1 MEPLDPTLTK
11 QCPNCGVRFHERASM
26 CPIDGAALVSLP
38 DPLVGR
44 VIQERYLIEELI
56 GSGGMGSV
64 YRGRHQLL
72 GRKVALKFLMPKL
85 ARDETSRS
93 RFIREA
99 RAVNRVQH
107 EHIIDV
113 SDVGETEDSLV
124 YMVMEHLIGRTLAVD
139 IADGPISLPRI
150 CHIGRQLALAL
161 ARAHELDVV
170 HRDVKPGNIFLI
182 QKGGDGDF
190 VKLLDFGLARAKDD
204 VSITKSNLLFGT
216 PEYMAPEQA
225 SGALVGAK
233 ADLYAFGCVLFE
245 MVTGRLPFEGAPT
258 GLIYKHVYEQPPK
271 PRRMRPETP
280 EALETLI
287 LRLLHKDQARRPLNG
302 YEVADE
308 LERCAAM
315 LPQPSARPRPATS
328 EPLTDRGALQPN
340 EEDRWEDNLQALRAR
355 LAKES
360 AARSGVEAIAAV
372 ERASAL
378 VLKTQQ
384 LRNDLGE
391 LTVSSARRHD
401 TDRATMLR
409 IGSALDTLA
418 FDESRTA
425 QEYEALQLER
435 RTHAEQLEHDV
446 QQLLVAVHAFDG
458 ENDDG
463 GSLSTEDLLRV
474 ARDWARTQDKLLTL
488 RERIAEKEAA
498 KTDLRFQI
506 SFLKGRLASLEAEAQ
521 ADLQPANTRAAEIE
535 SEIGKN
541 LSEIR
546 KAADRVTRHLG
557 LPQKPPKTD
566 A

>member
-1 MEPLDPTLTK
+1 VDPLDPTLTK
-11 QCPNCGVRFHERASM
+11 QCPTCGVRFHERASL
-26 CPIDGAALVSLP
+26 CPIDGDSLISLP

-44 VIQERYLIEELI
+44 VIQERYLVEELI

-64 YRGRHQLL
+64 YRGSHQLL
-72 GRKVALKFLMPKL
+72 GRRVALKFLATKL
-85 ARDETSRS
+85 AQDESSRT

-124 YMVMEHLIGRTLAVD
+124 YMVMEHLVGRTLADD
-139 IADGPISLPRI
+139 IADGPISLSRI
-150 CHIGRQLALAL
+150 CHVGRQLALAL

-170 HRDVKPGNIFLI
+170 HRDVKPGNVFLI
-182 QKGGDGDF
+182 HKGNDADF

-225 SGALVGAK
+225 SGAVVGAK

-258 GLIYKHVYEQPPK
+258 GLIYKHVYEQPPR
-271 PRRMRPETP
+271 PRSLRADTP

-287 LRLLHKDQARRPLNG
+287 LRLLHKDQARRPASG

-308 LERCAAM
+308 LTRCAEA
-315 LPQPSARPRPATS
+315 LPKVSARPRVPTA
-328 EPLTDRGALQPN
+328 EPPTDRGVAAPN
-340 EEDRWEDNLQALRAR
+340 EEDRWEDNLQALRSR
-355 LAKES
+355 LASES
-360 AARSGVEAIAAV
+360 GGRAGTDVLKAV
-372 ERASAL
+372 ERASVL
-378 VLKTQQ
+378 VRETQR
-384 LRNDLGE
+384 LRNDLGA
-391 LTVSSARRHD
+391 LSVSSAKRHE

-418 FDESRTA
+418 LDESRTA
-425 QEYEALQLER
+425 QEYETLQIEHR
-435 RTHAEQLEHDV
+435 SQADQLEHEVKRLLAAVHTFDRDDGDTSLSPK
-446 QQLLVAVHAFDG
+446 QLLH
-458 ENDDG
+458 
-463 GSLSTEDLLRV
+463 V
-474 ARDWARTQDKLLTL
+474 ARDWARIQETSQAVRD
-488 RERIAEKEAA
+488 RIAEKEAA

-506 SFLKGRLASLEAEAQ
+506 SHLKGRLASLEAVAQ
-521 ADLQPANTRAAEIE
+521 ADLEPSNARSSEIE

-541 LSEIR
+541 LAEIR
-546 KAADRVTRHLG
+546 QEADRVTRHLG
-557 LPQKPPKTD
+557 VPDGPKPKL
-566 A
+566 